1 MLKQTAI
8 ACMLLASLSACK
20 QTSQPVTP
28 TSAVQSHEDFRTYSA
43 KTFFD
48 TTSIS
53 GSAFSPDGKKILVN
67 SDESGIFNLYEID
80 VKTSVK
86 SQLTQSPDSTYALQY
101 FPNDNRLL
109 FTRDNN
115 GNERFHV
122 FVRHEDGNV
131 QDLTPGK
138 DVRARFIGFA
148 SGGEAFYVLSNKR
161 DQKFMDLYRFD
172 ATTYESALIY
182 QNDKN
187 LSVERVSD
195 TDRYIALVNAQGNKD
210 SDLFLLDLK
219 TPDAKP
225 VEVSN
230 VPYQA
235 NFSSSAFSKGDKYL
249 YYGTDAHGEFYQNW
263 RYNIATGEHSRY
275 VATDWDIQ
283 FLYFSDTNRYR
294 VVGVNE
300 DSSIKVTVT
309 DLKQQKDIQLPK
321 LPAGSIRGVNF
332 SEDEKLMAFYLN
344 SDTSPS
350 NLFVWEVGSD
360 SVKQLTS
367 TLSKK
372 INPEHLVKSSI
383 ARFKSFDGLEV
394 PGVLY
399 KPKQATPTNKVP
411 AMIYVHGGPGGQ
423 SKTGYSARVQHLV
436 NQGYAIFAVNN
447 RGSSGYGKTFFHLDD
462 KKHGED
468 DLQDIVWG
476 KKYLQEL
483 DWIDP
488 ERIGIM
494 GGSYGGYMT
503 AAALAFE
510 PEEFK
515 VGINVFGVTNWVRTL
530 ESIPPWWEAYKKSI
544 YEELGDP
551 AVDGERLRRISP
563 LFHAQKITK
572 PLMVV
577 QGANDPRVLQVESDE
592 LVEAVRSNN
601 VPVEYVLFEDEGH
614 GFSKKEN
621 RIEASQAYLD
631 FLKKHL

>member
-1 MLKQTAI
+1 MLKRTAI
-8 ACMLLASLSACK
+8 ACALLASLSACK
-20 QTSQPVTP
+20 QTSQVVTP
-28 TSAVQSHEDFRTYSA
+28 TSSLQPVSDFRTYSA
-43 KTFFD
+43 ETFFD

-53 GSAFSPDGKKILVN
+53 GSAFSPDAKKILVN

-80 VKTSVK
+80 VGTGVKT
-86 SQLTQSPDSTYALQY
+86 QLTKSPDSTYALKY
-101 FPNDNRLL
+101 FPKDNRLL

-122 FVRHEDGNV
+122 FVRHEDGKV
-131 QDLTPGK
+131 HDLTPGK
-138 DVRARFIGFA
+138 DVRAKFVGF
-148 SGGEAFYVLSNKR
+148 SNDEDAFYILSNKR
-161 DQKFMDLYRFD
+161 DQRFMDLYLFD
-172 ATTYESALIY
+172 AKTYESELIY
-182 QNDKN
+182 KNDKN
-187 LSVERVSD
+187 LSVERVSE

-210 SDLFLLDLK
+210 SDLFLLDLNS
-219 TPDAKP
+219 PEAKP

-230 VPYQA
+230 VPYEA
-235 NFSSSAFSKGDKYL
+235 NFSSSAFSKDDKYL
-249 YYGTDAHGEFYQNW
+249 YYSTDAHGEFYQNW
-263 RYNIATGEHSRY
+263 RYNIATGEHTPY
-275 VATDWDIQ
+275 VVQDWDIR
-283 FLYFSDTNRYR
+283 FLYFSDADRYR

-309 DLKQQKDIQLPK
+309 DLKKQKDIKLPK
-321 LPAGSIRGVNF
+321 LPAGSIKGVNF
-332 SEDEKLMAFYLN
+332 SDDEKLMSFYLN

-350 NLFVWEVGSD
+350 NLYVWQVGSD

-367 TLSKK
+367 TLSEK
-372 INPEHLVKSSI
+372 INPAHLVESTI

-399 KPKQATPTNKVP
+399 KPKQAKPTNKVP

-468 DLQDIVWG
+468 DLQDIVWS

-483 DWIDP
+483 DWVDP

-515 VGINVFGVTNWVRTL
+515 LGINVFGVTNWVRTL
-530 ESIPPWWEAYKKSI
+530 ESIPPWWEAYKKSL

-551 AVDGERLRRISP
+551 AIDGERLRRISP
-563 LFHAQKITK
+563 LFHAKNITK

-592 LVEAVRSNN
+592 LVDAVRSNN

>member
-1 MLKQTAI
+1 MLKRTAI
-8 ACMLLASLSACK
+8 ACALLASLSACK
-20 QTSQPVTP
+20 QTSQVVTP
-28 TSAVQSHEDFRTYSA
+28 TSSLQPVSDFRTYSA
-43 KTFFD
+43 ETFFD

-53 GSAFSPDGKKILVN
+53 GSAFSPDAKKILVN

-80 VKTSVK
+80 VGTGVKT
-86 SQLTQSPDSTYALQY
+86 QLTKSPDSTYALKY
-101 FPNDNRLL
+101 FPKDNRLL

-122 FVRHEDGNV
+122 FVRHEDGKV
-131 QDLTPGK
+131 HDLTPGK
-138 DVRARFIGFA
+138 DVRAKFVGF
-148 SGGEAFYVLSNKR
+148 SNDEDAFYILSNKR
-161 DQKFMDLYRFD
+161 DQRFMDLYRFD
-172 ATTYESALIY
+172 AKTYESELIY
-182 QNDKN
+182 KNDKN
-187 LSVERVSD
+187 LSVERVSE

-210 SDLFLLDLK
+210 SDLFLLDLNS
-219 TPDAKP
+219 PEAKP

-230 VPYQA
+230 VPYEA
-235 NFSSSAFSKGDKYL
+235 NFSSSAFSKDDKYL
-249 YYGTDAHGEFYQNW
+249 YYSTDAHGEFYQNW
-263 RYNIATGEHSRY
+263 RYNIATGEHTPY
-275 VATDWDIQ
+275 VVQDWDIR
-283 FLYFSDTNRYR
+283 FLYFSDSDRYR

-309 DLKQQKDIQLPK
+309 DLNKQKDIKLPK
-321 LPAGSIRGVNF
+321 LPAGSIKGVNF
-332 SEDEKLMAFYLN
+332 SDDEKLMSFYLN

-350 NLFVWEVGSD
+350 NLYIWQVGSD

-367 TLSKK
+367 TLSEK
-372 INPEHLVKSSI
+372 INPAHLVESTI

-468 DLQDIVWG
+468 DLQDIVWS

-483 DWIDP
+483 DWVDP

-515 VGINVFGVTNWVRTL
+515 LGINVFGVTNWVRTL
-530 ESIPPWWEAYKKSI
+530 ESIPPWWEAYKKSL

-551 AVDGERLRRISP
+551 EIDGERLRRISP
-563 LFHAQKITK
+563 LFHAKNITK

-592 LVEAVRSNN
+592 LVDAVRSNN

>member
-1 MLKQTAI
+1 MLKRTAI
-8 ACMLLASLSACK
+8 ACALLASISACK
-20 QTSQPVTP
+20 QTSQVVTP
-28 TSAVQSHEDFRTYSA
+28 TSSLQPVSDFRTYSA
-43 KTFFD
+43 ETFFD

-53 GSAFSPDGKKILVN
+53 GSAFSPDAKKILVN
-67 SDESGIFNLYEID
+67 SDESGIFNLYEVD
-80 VKTSVK
+80 VETGVKT
-86 SQLTQSPDSTYALQY
+86 QLTKSPDSTYALKY
-101 FPNDNRLL
+101 FPKDNRLL

-122 FVRHEDGNV
+122 FVRHEDGKV
-131 QDLTPGK
+131 HDLTPGK
-138 DVRARFIGFA
+138 DVRARFVGF
-148 SGGEAFYVLSNKR
+148 SNNEDAFYILSNKR
-161 DQKFMDLYRFD
+161 DQRFMDLYRFD
-172 ATTYESALIY
+172 AKTYESELIY
-182 QNDKN
+182 KNDKN
-187 LSVERVSD
+187 LSVERVSE

-210 SDLFLLDLK
+210 SDLFLLDLNS
-219 TPDAKP
+219 PEAKP

-230 VPYQA
+230 VPYEA
-235 NFSSSAFSKGDKYL
+235 NFSSSAFSKDDKYL

-263 RYNIATGEHSRY
+263 RYNIATGEHTPY
-275 VATDWDIQ
+275 VVQDWDIR
-283 FLYFSDTNRYR
+283 FLYFSDSDRYR

-309 DLKQQKDIQLPK
+309 DLKKQKDIKLPK
-321 LPAGSIRGVNF
+321 LPAGSIKGVNF
-332 SEDEKLMAFYLN
+332 SDDEKLMSFYLN

-350 NLFVWEVGSD
+350 NLYVWQVGSD

-367 TLSKK
+367 TLSEK
-372 INPEHLVKSSI
+372 INPAHLVESTI

-468 DLQDIVWG
+468 DLQDIVWS

-483 DWIDP
+483 DWVDP

-515 VGINVFGVTNWVRTL
+515 LGINVFGVTNWVRTL
-530 ESIPPWWEAYKKSI
+530 ESIPPWWEAYKKSL

-551 AVDGERLRRISP
+551 AIDGERLRRISP
-563 LFHAQKITK
+563 LFHAKNITK

-592 LVEAVRSNN
+592 LVDAVRSNN